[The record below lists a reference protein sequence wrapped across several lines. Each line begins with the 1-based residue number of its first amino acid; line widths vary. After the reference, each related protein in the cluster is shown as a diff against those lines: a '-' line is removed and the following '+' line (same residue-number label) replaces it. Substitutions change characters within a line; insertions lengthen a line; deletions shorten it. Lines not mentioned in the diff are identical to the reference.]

1 MKNPITKGNVGIA
14 ILAVIIFFAYNS
26 LTDPDFLDLK
36 EPDEISNEELLEKA
50 ERVSEKGA
58 GVLSR
63 ALAVEGLEISII
75 IGALIGIGIFVVL
88 ELRKK
93 KKS

>member
-1 MKNPITKGNVGIA
+1 MAVVIV
-14 ILAVIIFFAYNS
+14 LAYKS
-26 LTDPDFLDLK
+26 LTDQDFLDLK
-36 EPDEISNEELLEKA
+36 EPNEISNEELMEKA

-63 ALAVEGLEISII
+63 ALAVEGLKISII
-75 IGALIGIGIFVVL
+75 IGALIGIGIFVGL
-88 ELRKK
+88 ELRKR